1 MHEIKCKLYY
11 LKLFNIWYNKNR
23 LGITNKKR
31 RKRLGEKLN
40 KYGLKP
46 GQTLFIGNDSR
57 CDIDGA
63 KQVEVDTFYVN
74 SNISP
79 KDDKAENAD
88 YIVDN
93 FTEWLK
99 KDTGN
104 AKEDIE

>member
-11 LKLFNIWYNKNR
+11 LKLFNIWYNKKQVR
-23 LGITNKKR
+23 YNKQ
-31 RKRLGEKLN
+31 N
-40 KYGLKP
+40 GLKP
-46 GQTLFIGNDSR
+46 KQTLFIGNDSR

-79 KDDKAENAD
+79 KGDKAENAD

-93 FTEWLK
+93 FTEWMRK
-99 KDTGN
+99 
-104 AKEDIE
+104 